1 MSELD
6 EGGGRGRKLPDG
18 QAERMAGDSP
28 EPPERMGAIPP
39 QPVERI
45 QKDVD
50 VLIIG
55 GGLAGLALARQL
67 LLRSDK
73 RVLLVDRRALPPTK
87 QKVGEAT
94 VQMSGY
100 YYARVLE
107 MEEHLLC
114 EHYMKY
120 NLRFYWKHSAGG
132 ERYEDLDQSY
142 IRNLSNI
149 VTYQLDRNV
158 FEAELL
164 RVNVASPRFELHAPV
179 AGLDVDLAGGSVDA
193 AAGTTENVAPSAAP
207 SSHRFR
213 FRSGDREVAG
223 TAAWVVDASG
233 RGRYLARRQ
242 GLITQSPIRH
252 GATWCWVDGLVDIE
266 RLTELDAPGVRKRR
280 DRAAQGHVPAF
291 LATNHFCGEG
301 YWFWTIPLHGKTSL
315 GLVYDRSLVPR
326 DEVATPAAMI
336 DWVCRQYPM
345 FARDL
350 PGRRIV
356 DWSGFKDFALDSSQ
370 TLSAARWAMCGEACR
385 FSDPLYSPGGD
396 LISVYNTLITD
407 AILTEDAAQLAAKV
421 RLYEQVARA
430 VYDSYL
436 PSFAVSYAT
445 LGDQETFTLRYA
457 WELTVYF
464 SFFVFPFINDLFT
477 DRQFIPS
484 FLRHFA
490 RLGPTNRN
498 LHAFLAAYFEW
509 KKAWLEPV
517 AAGPPRH
524 FDFYQFEHLRAA
536 AECFYLVGLSAE
548 EARPVLAEQLENLE
562 DLARFVVAH
571 VSAAVTGDP
580 RALSREFVEG
590 IDLRR
595 LVFDPAAMA
604 ERVERVERVAAVA
617 GGAGTAGEIE
627 PYPWRLKPAA
637 MERFRQARRASP
649 AAPAAPRTRDGAG
662 DAAGGDASGAV
673 VTAAEPAVATL
684 AAAAAEQP

>member
-1 MSELD
+1 MNDRD
-6 EGGGRGRKLPDG
+6 ETGERG
-18 QAERMAGDSP
+18 AA
-28 EPPERMGAIPP
+28 A
-39 QPVERI
+39 
-45 QKDVD
+45 DVD

-132 ERYEDLDQSY
+132 GRYEDLDQSY

-164 RVNVASPRFELHAPV
+164 RVNLLSPRFTLHAP
-179 AGLDVDLAGGSVDA
+179 ATELDVELADGPALA
-193 AAGTTENVAPSAAP
+193 AAGAAGAAGAGGGNGAGGVLGATGGP
-207 SSHRFR
+207 ARHRFR
-213 FRSGDREVAG
+213 FHSGEQTIAG
-223 TAAWVVDASG
+223 TAEWVVDASG

-242 GLITQSPIRH
+242 GLISQSPIRH

-266 RLTELDAPGVRKRR
+266 RLTDLDAPAVRKRR
-280 DRAAQGHVPAF
+280 DRMALGHVPAF

-326 DEVATPAAMI
+326 EEVATPAAMI

-350 PGRRIV
+350 PQRRVV
-356 DWSGFKDFALDSSQ
+356 DWSGFKDFALDSTQ

-407 AILTEDAAQLAAKV
+407 AILTADPAQLASKV

-445 LGDQETFTLRYA
+445 LGDQETFTLRYV

-477 DRQFIPS
+477 DRQFVPS

-509 KKAWLEPV
+509 KKTAVEPV
-517 AAGPPRH
+517 APGPPRH
-524 FDFYQFEHLRAA
+524 FDFYEFTHLRAA
-536 AECFYLVGLSAE
+536 AECFYQVGLSAE
-548 EARPVLAEQLENLE
+548 EARPVLGEQLENLE
-562 DLARFVVAH
+562 DLARFIVAH
-571 VSAAVTGDP
+571 VSAAVTGDA
-580 RALSREFVEG
+580 RAMSREFVEA

-595 LVFDPAAMA
+595 LVFDPAAM
-604 ERVERVERVAAVA
+604 VARLA
-617 GGAGTAGEIE
+617 GIE
-627 PYPWRLKPAA
+627 PGAAPYSWRLQPAA
-637 MERFRQARRASP
+637 MERFRQVRRA
-649 AAPAAPRTRDGAG
+649 APP
-662 DAAGGDASGAV
+662 
-673 VTAAEPAVATL
+673 P
-684 AAAAAEQP
+684 AAAAANAEPEGETVAAAVAAVAADGEALTAATAVTLGTLGTRGTSAGEPG

>member
-1 MSELD
+1 MSELG
-6 EGGGRGRKLPDG
+6 EGGNRERGLPDRAPEQLRAESF
-18 QAERMAGDSP
+18 QAEGMEGDLAEGM
-28 EPPERMGAIPP
+28 EPIR
-39 QPVERI
+39 
-45 QKDVD
+45 KDVD

-73 RVLLVDRRALPPTK
+73 QVLLVDRRALPPTK

-164 RVNVASPRFELHAPV
+164 RVNLESPRFELYAP
-179 AGLDVDLAGGSVDA
+179 A
-193 AAGTTENVAPSAAP
+193 AALEVQLAENPAVAASDPR
-207 SSHRFR
+207 HRFR
-213 FRSGDREVAG
+213 FVSGEREVAG

-233 RGRYLARRQ
+233 RGRFLARRQ

-252 GATWCWVDGLVDIE
+252 GATWCWVEGLVDIE
-266 RLTELDAPGVRKRR
+266 RLTDLGAPEVRKRR
-280 DRAAQGHVPAF
+280 DRAALGHVPAF

-326 DEVATPAAMI
+326 EEVATPEKMI

-350 PGRRIV
+350 PRRRIV

-407 AILTEDAAQLAAKV
+407 AILTADPVQLASKV

-445 LGDQETFTLRYA
+445 LGDQETFTLRYV

-477 DRQFIPS
+477 DRQFVPS

-509 KKAWLEPV
+509 KKTWLEPV

-524 FDFYQFEHLRAA
+524 FDFYQFAHLRAA
-536 AECFYLVGLSAE
+536 AECFYQVGSSAE

-562 DLARFVVAH
+562 DLARFIVAH

-604 ERVERVERVAAVA
+604 
-617 GGAGTAGEIE
+617 AGTAGIARVAGAAA
-627 PYPWRLKPAA
+627 PYPWRLQPAS
-637 MERFRQARRASP
+637 MEPFRQARRA
-649 AAPAAPRTRDGAG
+649 APEP
-662 DAAGGDASGAV
+662 
-673 VTAAEPAVATL
+673 TAAESEVATL
-684 AAAAAEQP
+684 AGAGAEQA

>member
-1 MSELD
+1 MNEPGDL
-6 EGGGRGRKLPDG
+6 EAGGAP
-18 QAERMAGDSP
+18 ATA
-28 EPPERMGAIPP
+28 
-39 QPVERI
+39 
-45 QKDVD
+45 VD

-73 RVLLVDRRALPPTK
+73 QVLLIDRRALPPSK

-132 ERYEDLDQSY
+132 GRYEDLDQSY

-164 RVNVASPRFELHAPV
+164 RVNLLSPRFALHAPATELEV
-179 AGLDVDLAGGSVDA
+179 ELAGGGEGNGNDGL
-193 AAGTTENVAPSAAP
+193 AGGEAGDRGDRR
-207 SSHRFR
+207 HRFS
-213 FRSGDREVAG
+213 FRSGERVVSGRAG
-223 TAAWVVDASG
+223 WVVDASG
-233 RGRYLARRQ
+233 RGRFLAKRR
-242 GLITQSPIRH
+242 GLVTRSPIRH
-252 GATWCWVDGLVDIE
+252 GAMFCWVDGLVDIE
-266 RLTELDAPGVRKRR
+266 RLTDLQAPAVRKRR
-280 DRAAQGHVPAF
+280 DRAALGHVPAF

-315 GLVYDRSLVPR
+315 GLVYDSSLVPR
-326 DEVATPAAMI
+326 QEVANPQKMI

-350 PGRRIV
+350 PQRRIV
-356 DWSGFKDFALDSSQ
+356 DWSGLTDFALDSSQ

-407 AILTEDAAQLAAKV
+407 AILTEDGADGAQLAAKV
-421 RLYEQVARA
+421 RLYEQLARA
-430 VYDSYL
+430 VYDAYL
-436 PSFAVSYAT
+436 PSFAVSYEV
-445 LGDQETFTLRYA
+445 LGDQETFTLRYV

-477 DRQFIPS
+477 DRQFVPF
-484 FLRHFA
+484 FLRNFS

-498 LHAFLAAYFEW
+498 LHSFLVGYYRW
-509 KKAWLEPV
+509 KKRWLEPV
-517 AAGPPRH
+517 AEGPPRH
-524 FDFYQFEHLRAA
+524 FDFYQFAHLRAA
-536 AECFYLVGLSAE
+536 EACFYKVGLTAD
-548 EARPVLAEQLENLE
+548 EAKPELVEQLENLE

-571 VSAAVTGDP
+571 VSAVVTGDP
-580 RALSREFVEG
+580 RALSREFVAG

-595 LVFDPAAMA
+595 LEFDPDAMA
-604 ERVERVERVAAVA
+604 ARLAGLAELPELPELPENAARA
-617 GGAGTAGEIE
+617 E
-627 PYPWRLKPAA
+627 PYSWRLQPAA
-637 MERFRQARRASP
+637 MERFRQARRAAPLPEAGEAGEAGSAGE
-649 AAPAAPRTRDGAG
+649 AAA
-662 DAAGGDASGAV
+662 
-673 VTAAEPAVATL
+673 AVAPGM
-684 AAAAAEQP
+684 AAAAAATEVAAIRTSGETG

>member
-1 MSELD
+1 MSSVDQQGER
-6 EGGGRGRKLPDG
+6 ETGVPDG
-18 QAERMAGDSP
+18 AAAAAPRT
-28 EPPERMGAIPP
+28 
-39 QPVERI
+39 
-45 QKDVD
+45 VD

-73 RVLLVDRRALPPTK
+73 RVLLVDRRALPPRK

-120 NLRFYWKHSAGG
+120 NLRFYWRHSAGG

-164 RVNVASPRFELHAPV
+164 RVNLESPRFELQAPTE
-179 AGLDVDLAGGSVDA
+179 DLQVELADDG
-193 AAGTTENVAPSAAP
+193 AAGPGR
-207 SSHRFR
+207 HRFR
-213 FRSGDREVAG
+213 FRAGSQEIAG
-223 TAAWVVDASG
+223 TADWVVDASG
-233 RGRYLARRQ
+233 RGRFLARRR
-242 GLITQSPIRH
+242 GLATPSPIRH
-252 GATWCWVDGLVDIE
+252 GATWCWVEGLVDIE
-266 RLTELDAPGVRKRR
+266 RLTDLAAPQVRKRR
-280 DRAAQGHVPAF
+280 DRAALGHVPAF

-326 DEVATPAAMI
+326 EEVATPEKMI
-336 DWVCRQYPM
+336 DWVCWQYPM

-350 PGRRIV
+350 PRRRIV
-356 DWSGFKDFALDSSQ
+356 DWSGFKDFALDSTQ
-370 TLSAARWAMCGEACR
+370 TLSAAGWAMCGEACR

-396 LISVYNTLITD
+396 LISVYNTLIAD
-407 AILTEDAAQLAAKV
+407 AILTADPAQLAAKV

-445 LGDQETFTLRYA
+445 LGDQETFTLRYV
-457 WELTVYF
+457 WELSVYF

-477 DRQFIPS
+477 DRQFVPS
-484 FLRHFA
+484 FLRLFA

-498 LHAFLAAYFEW
+498 LHGFLAAYFEW
-509 KKAWLEPV
+509 KKQGVEPV

-524 FDFYQFEHLRAA
+524 FDFYEFAHLRAA
-536 AECFYLVGLSAE
+536 AECFYQVGLSAE
-548 EARPVLAEQLENLE
+548 EARPVLSEQLLNLE
-562 DLARFVVAH
+562 DLARFVAAH

-580 RALSREFVEG
+580 RALSQEFVAG

-595 LVFDPAAMA
+595 LAFDPAAMA
-604 ERVERVERVAAVA
+604 AGVAAIAA
-617 GGAGTAGEIE
+617 GAA
-627 PYPWRLKPAA
+627 PHAWRLQPAA
-637 MERFRQARRASP
+637 MARFRQQRRVP
-649 AAPAAPRTRDGAG
+649 PAAPR
-662 DAAGGDASGAV
+662 
-673 VTAAEPAVATL
+673 
-684 AAAAAEQP
+684 AAAAVAAGRLETSAGVEMAALAALGEQR

>member
-1 MSELD
+1 MSEL
-6 EGGGRGRKLPDG
+6 E
-18 QAERMAGDSP
+18 E
-28 EPPERMGAIPP
+28 PERG
-39 QPVERI
+39 ERI
-45 QKDVD
+45 QSEPTERIRKDVD
-50 VLIIG
+50 VMIIG

-73 RVLLVDRRALPPTK
+73 QVLLVDRRALPPTK

-164 RVNVASPRFELHAPV
+164 RVNLASPRFELHAPA
-179 AGLDVDLAGGSVDA
+179 AGLDVELAGADGGSADAGA
-193 AAGTTENVAPSAAP
+193 AAGDLPR
-207 SSHRFR
+207 HRFR
-213 FRSGDREVAG
+213 FRSGEAEVAG

-266 RLTELDAPGVRKRR
+266 RLTDLGAPEVRKRR
-280 DRAAQGHVPAF
+280 DRAALGHVPAF

-301 YWFWTIPLHGKTSL
+301 YWFWTIPLHGMTSL

-326 DEVATPAAMI
+326 EEVATPAAMI

-407 AILTEDAAQLAAKV
+407 AILTEDPAQLAGKV

-445 LGDQETFTLRYA
+445 LGDQETFTLRYV

-477 DRQFIPS
+477 DRQFVPS
-484 FLRHFA
+484 FLRYFA

-509 KKAWLEPV
+509 KKVWLAPV

-524 FDFYQFEHLRAA
+524 FDFYQFAHLRAA
-536 AECFYLVGLSAE
+536 AECFYQVGLGAE

-562 DLARFVVAH
+562 DLARFIVAH

-604 ERVERVERVAAVA
+604 ARLPAIAAIAAAGGEGGDAGSA
-617 GGAGTAGEIE
+617 GGAE
-627 PYPWRLKPAA
+627 PYPWRLQPAA
-637 MERFRQARRASP
+637 MEQFRQARRAVPP
-649 AAPAAPRTRDGAG
+649 APE
-662 DAAGGDASGAV
+662 
-673 VTAAEPAVATL
+673 AEPEVAAL
-684 AAAAAEQP
+684 AAAAEQA

>member
-6 EGGGRGRKLPDG
+6 
-18 QAERMAGDSP
+18 
-28 EPPERMGAIPP
+28 AI
-39 QPVERI
+39 QPGPMEHIRRDI
-45 QKDVD
+45 D

-73 RVLLVDRRALPPTK
+73 QVLLVDRRALPPTK

-164 RVNVASPRFELHAPV
+164 RVNLESPRFELHAPA
-179 AGLDVDLAGGSVDA
+179 AGLDVELADTAAGGTPHA
-193 AAGTTENVAPSAAP
+193 EATAGDLPR
-207 SSHRFR
+207 HRFR
-213 FRSGDREVAG
+213 FRSGAAEVAG

-266 RLTELDAPGVRKRR
+266 RLTDLDGPAVRKRR
-280 DRAAQGHVPAF
+280 DRAALGHVPAF

-326 DEVATPAAMI
+326 EEVATPAAMI

-407 AILTEDAAQLAAKV
+407 AILTEDPAQLAAKV

-445 LGDQETFTLRYA
+445 LGDQETFTLRYV

-477 DRQFIPS
+477 DRQFVPS

-509 KKAWLEPV
+509 KKVWLEPV

-524 FDFYQFEHLRAA
+524 FDFYQFAHLRAA
-536 AECFYLVGLSAE
+536 AECFYQVGLTAE

-571 VSAAVTGDP
+571 VGAAVTGDP

-604 ERVERVERVAAVA
+604 AGVAAIA
-617 GGAGTAGEIE
+617 GGAE
-627 PYPWRLKPAA
+627 PYPWRLQPAA
-637 MERFRQARRASP
+637 MAGFRQARR
-649 AAPAAPRTRDGAG
+649 
-662 DAAGGDASGAV
+662 AV
-673 VTAAEPAVATL
+673 VTAAEPEVATL
-684 AAAAAEQP
+684 AAAASESS

>member
-1 MSELD
+1 MNEFD
-6 EGGGRGRKLPDG
+6 EGGNRERELPDG
-18 QAERMAGDSP
+18 A
-28 EPPERMGAIPP
+28 
-39 QPVERI
+39 VERI
-45 QKDVD
+45 HRDVD

-67 LLRSDK
+67 LLRSGK
-73 RVLLVDRRALPPTK
+73 QVLLVDRRPLPPAK

-120 NLRFYWKHSAGG
+120 NLRFYWQHSAPGNAG

-164 RVNVASPRFELHAPV
+164 RVNLASPRFELHAPT
-179 AGLDVDLAGGSVDA
+179 AGLEVELEA
-193 AAGTTENVAPSAAP
+193 SADIDRAR
-207 SSHRFR
+207 HRFR
-213 FRSGDREVAG
+213 FRSGEQEIAG

-242 GLITQSPIRH
+242 GLSTPSPIRH

-266 RLTELDAPGVRKRR
+266 RLTDLSAPEVRKRR
-280 DRAAQGHVPAF
+280 DRAALGHVPAF
-291 LATNHFCGEG
+291 LSTNHFCGEG

-326 DEVATPAAMI
+326 EEVATPEKMI
-336 DWVCRQYPM
+336 DWVCRQYPL

-350 PGRRIV
+350 PQRRIL
-356 DWSGFKDFALDSSQ
+356 DWSGFKDFALDSTQ

-396 LISVYNTLITD
+396 LIAVYNTLITD
-407 AILTEDAAQLAAKV
+407 AILTPDPMQLASKV
-421 RLYEQVARA
+421 RLYEELARA
-430 VYDSYL
+430 VYDAYL
-436 PSFAVSYAT
+436 PSFAVSYPT

-477 DRQFIPS
+477 DRQFVPS
-484 FLRHFA
+484 FLRQFA
-490 RLGPTNRN
+490 RLGPINRN

-509 KKAWLEPV
+509 KKTGLEPV

-524 FDFYQFEHLRAA
+524 FDFYEFGHLRAA
-536 AECFYLVGLSAE
+536 AECFYQVGLSAE

-562 DLARFVVAH
+562 DLARFIVAH
-571 VSAAVTGDP
+571 VSAAVSGDP

-595 LVFDPAAMA
+595 LAFDAAA
-604 ERVERVERVAAVA
+604 IVSRIA
-617 GGAGTAGEIE
+617 GIAGTAGDSE
-627 PYPWRLKPAA
+627 PYVWRLQPAA
-637 MERFRQARRASP
+637 MERFRQARRA
-649 AAPAAPRTRDGAG
+649 APRVRDDAGGAER
-662 DAAGGDASGAV
+662 DAAAN
-673 VTAAEPAVATL
+673 AEVATL
-684 AAAAAEQP
+684 AMLAGAGAEQG